1 MKHRRYILNAVL
13 VVIVGSMGLSAA
25 DDNNTNQN
33 LVVTPGFSVG
43 VNTVGYWQALN
54 HSNSDGSLNSLTTG
68 FQSAAGNLNF
78 RSKVAEGIDLYF
90 EIYLS
95 SRHHEGQVSPREGYL
110 TITAVPQGL
119 NFLPV
124 NKVFEYLNVKAGHFE
139 IDYGNQHLRRS
150 DNAQVQNN
158 PLIGNDVVDPNVVYV
173 GMEISTKPQRF
184 NAMLGITNGQTTG
197 DFQEGHKYAFHGK
210 AWGEVAPWMQVAGSY
225 YRADQSGNPI
235 GYPVGGS
242 FGNLFSGNRSGGRYA
257 DVLGGG
263 GEPGQL
269 IPGNGQDITAWQGD
283 IELHAGK
290 LTLQGHFGNIRDADT
305 DGTNPKDEST
315 FGKPAESWDY
325 YGIQAVYGMGSPIHA
340 AVRYT
345 GATVKELKG
354 SPASGQVARLQV
366 GIGLWVARGLLV
378 KVEYVNQTTTGFG
391 EGTAVDR
398 LAVGLDPKFSGIIS
412 EVSVSF

>member
-1 MKHRRYILNAVL
+1 MKQRRHILNAVL
-13 VVIVGSMGLSAA
+13 VVLIASMGLSAA
-25 DDNNTNQN
+25 DDNQINQN
-33 LVVTPGFSVG
+33 LVVTPGISVG
-43 VNTVGYWQALN
+43 INTVGYWQALN

-78 RSKVAEGIDLYF
+78 RSKVAEGVEIYF

-95 SRHHEGQVSPREGYL
+95 SRHHEGEVSPREGYM
-110 TITAVPQGL
+110 TITSAPQGL
-119 NFLPV
+119 SFRPIK
-124 NKVFEYLNVKAGHFE
+124 KVFEYVNVKAGHFE

-173 GMEISTKPQRF
+173 GTEISTKPQRF
-184 NAMLGITNGQTTG
+184 NALVGLTNGQTTG

-210 AWGEVAPWMQVAGSY
+210 VWGSATPWLQLAGSY
-225 YRADQSGNPI
+225 YRADQSENPI

-242 FGNLFSGNRSGGRYA
+242 TGNLFSGNRSGGRYA
-257 DVLGGG
+257 DILGGG
-263 GEPGQL
+263 GEPGQ
-269 IPGNGQDITAWQGD
+269 IKPGNGQDITAWQGD
-283 IELHAGK
+283 FTLQANK

-315 FGKPAESWDY
+315 FGQPAESWDY
-325 YGIQAVYGMGSPIHA
+325 YSIQAVYRLGYAFHA
-340 AVRYT
+340 AARYS

-366 GIGLWVARGLLV
+366 GIGMWLAQGMML
-378 KVEYVNQTTTGFG
+378 KVEYVNQTYTGFG
-391 EGTAVDR
+391 AGTTVDR
-398 LAVGLDPKFSGIIS
+398 MGVGLDPKFSGIIT
-412 EVSVSF
+412 EVSVAF